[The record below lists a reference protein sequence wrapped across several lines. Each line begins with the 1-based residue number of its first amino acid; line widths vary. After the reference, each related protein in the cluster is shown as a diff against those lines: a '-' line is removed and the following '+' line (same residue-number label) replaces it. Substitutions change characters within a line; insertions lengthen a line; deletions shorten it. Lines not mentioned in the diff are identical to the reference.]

1 MAMTGEIAVKYLPA
15 TADVL
20 RGTSGPGAQSQSKG
34 GAARCRAQRSFDAA
48 ALLGRYRELIWQAA
62 VA

>member
-1 MAMTGEIAVKYLPA
+1 MTGEIQVKYLPA

-20 RGTSGPGAQSQSKG
+20 RGTSGHGAQSQPKG
-34 GAARCRAQRSFDAA
+34 SAARCRVQRSFDAA
-48 ALLGRYRELIWQAA
+48 ALLGRYRELIRQVS